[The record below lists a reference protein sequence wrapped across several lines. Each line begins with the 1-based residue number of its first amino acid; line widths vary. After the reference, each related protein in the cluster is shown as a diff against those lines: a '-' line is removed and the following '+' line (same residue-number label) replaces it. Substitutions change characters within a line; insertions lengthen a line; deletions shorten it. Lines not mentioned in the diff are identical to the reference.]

1 MKMQNVFRKVMALA
15 VAAALLMSVCA
26 CGSGTGLSGD
36 TVDLMKDIKPSAGKR
51 SDQVSEQ
58 FVSEYRQF
66 AFTLFQQTAFEEEIS
81 SVHQDKSLMISPLSV
96 MPALAMTANG
106 ADGETAAQMTRVLT
120 GQPSGDMMALN
131 DQWSAF
137 AAGLPSS
144 KKAKLSMAN
153 SIWLRDGVMEPDKAF
168 LQTNRDSFNAD
179 IFSAK
184 FDDGTVKDIN
194 GWVSRHTDG
203 MIDKMLD
210 NISGNAM
217 MFLINALAFDAEWQE
232 IYTTEQV
239 RKGTFHGTIGDQKVE
254 MMGSDED
261 CYLEDDKATG
271 FIKPYASGYSF
282 MVMLPNEGVS
292 VGEYIGGWSAEKY
305 ASLLAHARTTTVS
318 ATIPKFSQ
326 TYEADLNNV
335 LRAMGITDAFEAG
348 QADFSR
354 MGQTASGEKLYIS
367 RVQHKTFVS
376 VDERGTKAGA
386 ATSVSMDCG
395 SAMMIPVVYC
405 DRPFVYCIIEN
416 ETQLPVFMG
425 AVMNVS

>member
-1 MKMQNVFRKVMALA
+1 MKIQNVCRKVLGLA
-15 VAAALLMSVCA
+15 VAAALLVSACA
-26 CGSGTGLSGD
+26 CGSGTRLSGG
-36 TVDLMKDIKPSAGKR
+36 TIDLMKDVKPSSGKH
-51 SDQVSEQ
+51 SVEVNEQ

-66 AFTLFQQTAFEEEIS
+66 AFRLFQQTAFQEELS
-81 SVHQDKSLMISPLSV
+81 SVNQDKSFMISPLSV
-96 MPALAMTANG
+96 MPALGMTVNG
-106 ADGETAAQMTRVLT
+106 ADGETAAQMMEVLA
-120 GQPSGDMMALN
+120 GQPSDMAELN
-131 DQWSAF
+131 AQWSAF

-153 SIWLRDGVMEPDKAF
+153 SIWVRDGVMEPNQDF
-168 LQTNRDSFNAD
+168 LQTNRDSFHAD

-194 GWVSRHTDG
+194 QWVSRHTDG
-203 MIDKMLD
+203 MIDKMLE
-210 NISGNAM
+210 NISPSAM
-217 MFLINALAFDAEWQE
+217 MFLINALAFDAEWKE

-239 RKGTFHGTIGDQKVE
+239 RKGTFHGTTGDQKVE

-271 FIKPYASGYSF
+271 FLKPYVSGYSF

-305 ASLLAHARTTTVS
+305 ASLLANARTTTVS
-318 ATIPKFSQ
+318 ATMPKFSQ

-335 LRAMGITDAFEAG
+335 LRAMGMTDAFE
-348 QADFSR
+348 QDKADFSR
-354 MGQTASGEKLYIS
+354 MGKTVSGDNLYIS
-367 RVQHKTFVS
+367 RVQHKTFIS

-395 SAMMIPVVYC
+395 SALMIPVVYC

-425 AVMNVS
+425 AVMNVQ